1 MEYLVV
7 DNPET
12 NLSTEHCIQFVDIFN
27 CKFKRTVDNTVNRKS
42 SSLDNVEIYNNVRL
56 IKMELCKIETV
67 YRSVLQI
74 PHFPE
79 IQQWA

>member
-12 NLSTEHCIQFVDIFN
+12 NLSTEYCIQFVDLFN
-27 CKFKRTVDNTVNRKS
+27 RKFERTVNNTANRKS
-42 SSLDNVEIYNNVRL
+42 SSIDNVEIYNNVRL
-56 IKMELCKIETV
+56 IKMELCKIKTV
-67 YRSVLQI
+67 YWSILQI
-74 PHFPE
+74 SHFPE